1 MKHLPSATPA
11 QDLLGKRIAKMLDDN
26 TDLSYEVT
34 ERLRAARTRALSLRR
49 IAQPQLQTA
58 QEIQTQ
64 NGFALLKFPSQIQ
77 WFFQTFGSLIPLLGL
92 VAGLIL
98 INEFHNDQSAL
109 ELAEIDS
116 ALLTDDLPP
125 NAYTDPSFLD
135 YLKYQVNSPQN

>member
-1 MKHLPSATPA
+1 MKHLPSATSA
-11 QDLLGKRIAKMLDDN
+11 QDLLGKRLTKMLDDN

-64 NGFALLKFPSQIQ
+64 NGSALLKFPSQILL
-77 WFFQTFGSLIPLLGL
+77 FLQTFGSIIPLLGL
-92 VAGLIL
+92 VAGLVL
-98 INEFHNDQSAL
+98 IHEFHNDQSAL

-116 ALLTDDLPP
+116 ALLIDDLPP
-125 NAYTDPSFLD
+125 NAYTDSSFLD
-135 YLKYQVNSPQN
+135 YLKYEVNSPQN

>member
-11 QDLLGKRIAKMLDDN
+11 QDLLGKRISKMLDDN

>member
-1 MKHLPSATPA
+1 MKHLSAATSA
-11 QDLLGKRIAKMLDDN
+11 QDHLGKRLTKMLDDN
-26 TDLSYEVT
+26 APLPYEVT

-49 IAQPQLQTA
+49 ITQPQLQTS
-58 QEIQTQ
+58 QEIQTK

-77 WFFQTFGSLIPLLGL
+77 LFFQTFGSIIPLLGL
-92 VAGLIL
+92 VAGLVL

-109 ELAEIDS
+109 ELGEIDS

-135 YLKYQVNSPQN
+135 YLKYQVNSQQN

>member
-1 MKHLPSATPA
+1 MKHSPSASSA

-64 NGFALLKFPSQIQ
+64 NGFALLKFPSQSQ

>member
-1 MKHLPSATPA
+1 MKHLPSASSA
-11 QDLLGKRIAKMLDDN
+11 QDLLGKRISKMLDDN

>member
-77 WFFQTFGSLIPLLGL
+77 WFFQTFGSFIPLLGL

-135 YLKYQVNSPQN
+135 YLKYQVNSQQN

>member
-58 QEIQTQ
+58 QEIQTK

>member
-1 MKHLPSATPA
+1 MKHLSSDTQA
-11 QDLLGKRIAKMLDDN
+11 QDLLGKRIIQMLDDN
-26 TDLSYEVT
+26 TAFPYEIT

-58 QEIQTQ
+58 QEIQSK

-77 WFFQTFGSLIPLLGL
+77 LFFQTFGSIIPLLGL
-92 VAGLIL
+92 VAGLVL
-98 INEFHNDQSAL
+98 INEFHNDQYAL
-109 ELAEIDS
+109 ELGEIDT

-135 YLKYQVNSPQN
+135 YLKYQVNSQQN

>member
-1 MKHLPSATPA
+1 MKYLPTAAPA

-26 TDLSYEVT
+26 TDLSYEVS

-49 IAQPQLQTA
+49 IAQPELQTA
-58 QEIQTQ
+58 QEIQSQ
-64 NGFALLKFPSQIQ
+64 NGFALLKFPNHIH

-92 VAGLIL
+92 VAGLVL
-98 INEFHNDQSAL
+98 IHEFHNDQSAL

-116 ALLTDDLPP
+116 ALLIDDLPP

-135 YLKYQVNSPQN
+135 YLNYEVNSPQN

>member
-1 MKHLPSATPA
+1 MKHLSAATSA
-11 QDLLGKRIAKMLDDN
+11 QDLLGKRLTKMLDDN
-26 TDLSYEVT
+26 APLPYEVT

-49 IAQPQLQTA
+49 ITQPQLQTS
-58 QEIQTQ
+58 QEIQTK

-77 WFFQTFGSLIPLLGL
+77 LFFQTFGSIIPLLGL
-92 VAGLIL
+92 VAGLVL

-109 ELAEIDS
+109 ELGEIDS

-135 YLKYQVNSPQN
+135 YLKYQVNSQQN

>member
-1 MKHLPSATPA
+1 MKHLPSASSA

>member
-1 MKHLPSATPA
+1 MKHLPSASSA
-11 QDLLGKRIAKMLDDN
+11 QDLLGKRIAKMIDDN

>member
-1 MKHLPSATPA
+1 MKHLPSAASA
-11 QDLLGKRIAKMLDDN
+11 QDLLGKRLTKMLDEN
-26 TDLSYEVT
+26 TSLSYEVT

-49 IAQPQLQTA
+49 ITQPQLQTS
-58 QEIQTQ
+58 EETQTK
-64 NGFALLKFPSQIQ
+64 NGHALLKFPSQIQ
-77 WFFQTFGSLIPLLGL
+77 LFFQTFGSIIPLLGL

-135 YLKYQVNSPQN
+135 YLKYQVDSQQN

>member
-1 MKHLPSATPA
+1 MKHLPSASSA

-64 NGFALLKFPSQIQ
+64 NGSALLKFPSQILL
-77 WFFQTFGSLIPLLGL
+77 FLQTFGSIIPLLGL
-92 VAGLIL
+92 VAGLVL
-98 INEFHNDQSAL
+98 IHEFHNDQSAL

-116 ALLTDDLPP
+116 ALLIDDLPP
-125 NAYTDPSFLD
+125 NAYTDSSFLD
-135 YLKYQVNSPQN
+135 YLKYEVNSPQN

>member
-1 MKHLPSATPA
+1 MKHLPSALSA
-11 QDLLGKRIAKMLDDN
+11 QDLLGKRIAKMIDDN